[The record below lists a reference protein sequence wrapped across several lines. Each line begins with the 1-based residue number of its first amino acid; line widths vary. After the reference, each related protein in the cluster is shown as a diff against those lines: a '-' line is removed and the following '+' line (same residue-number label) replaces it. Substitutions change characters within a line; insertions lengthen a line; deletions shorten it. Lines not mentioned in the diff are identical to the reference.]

1 MARQIKMLMWIEIL
15 ENNMK
20 KLIEN
25 RLTNKY
31 VSRKTTPLTLIQF
44 ISSSNYNLFN
54 NDLLL

>member
-1 MARQIKMLMWIEIL
+1 
-15 ENNMK
+15 MK